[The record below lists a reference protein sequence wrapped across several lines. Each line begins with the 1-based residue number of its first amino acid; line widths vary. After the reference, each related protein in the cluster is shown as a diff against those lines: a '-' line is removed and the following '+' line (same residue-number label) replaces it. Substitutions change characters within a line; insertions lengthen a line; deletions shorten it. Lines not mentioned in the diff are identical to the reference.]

1 MGDLLGGIDR
11 VELVVR
17 RVRSSTL
24 EWKRKEFYDK
34 GGTRGNWLGLLVWVK
49 QGK

>member
-1 MGDLLGGIDR
+1 MRMGDLLGGIGR
-11 VELVVR
+11 VELVVM

-34 GGTRGNWLGLLVWVK
+34 G
-49 QGK
+49 

>member
-1 MGDLLGGIDR
+1 MGHLLGGIDR

-34 GGTRGNWLGLLVWVK
+34 G
-49 QGK
+49 

>member
-1 MGDLLGGIDR
+1 MGHLVGGIDR

-24 EWKRKEFYDK
+24 EWKRKEFYDS
-34 GGTRGNWLGLLVWVK
+34 GLRLVI
-49 QGK
+49 G